1 MFLCI
6 RCVVCVIADLGTPVE
21 RKCIIKHAALSL
33 TVRWVCRNYC
43 FLFQKSPLPKQQ
55 NTKQNH
61 ADKLRQ
67 LQWCTMMYM
76 YTMSFACLGMF
87 CMNPWK
93 LIHVHWMYWETAS
106 TLLSLMRFS
115 CFYNNNYVL
124 LDESN
129 EKFIRRDCGTQKL
142 VI

>member
-21 RKCIIKHAALSL
+21 RKCIIKHAALSI

-67 LQWCTMMYM
+67 LQWCTYIPCRLHVLICFAWIHGNGYM
-76 YTMSFACLGMF
+76 YIGCIE
-87 CMNPWK
+87 K
-93 LIHVHWMYWETAS
+93 LLRPYWVWWGLVAFIITIMYYLTKVMRNSSVGTAEHRS
-106 TLLSLMRFS
+106 W
-115 CFYNNNYVL
+115 
-124 LDESN
+124 
-129 EKFIRRDCGTQKL
+129 
-142 VI
+142 